1 MVRLYLSA
9 LALVRSKWNRFGRYV
24 YYLTLGLYIL
34 FVAFLTEFT
43 INTPAPYSAGQI
55 LDYANVEYNE

>member
-1 MVRLYLSA
+1 M
-9 LALVRSKWNRFGRYV
+9 ALVRYKWNKIGRYV

-43 INTPAPYSAGQI
+43 INTPAPYSAAQI
-55 LDYANVEYNE
+55 LEYADNPENV